1 MRVGKKKKTVAHPSI
16 KQPQRMPEPIK
27 VDNWP
32 VLVPDKVNAP
42 VKVGG

>member
-16 KQPQRMPEPIK
+16 KQPRRMPEPIK

-32 VLVPDKVNAP
+32 VKVPDYVPA
-42 VKVGG
+42 KVGG